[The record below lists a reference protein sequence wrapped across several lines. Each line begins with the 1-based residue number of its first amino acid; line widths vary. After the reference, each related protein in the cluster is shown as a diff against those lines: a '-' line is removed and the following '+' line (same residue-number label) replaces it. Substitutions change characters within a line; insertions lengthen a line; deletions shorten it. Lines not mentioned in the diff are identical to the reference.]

1 MPPPQAQREE
11 EKRAFLDDGVEKN
24 VNVISNIGQDEVVCF
39 FLNLIFHAGL
49 G

>member
-24 VNVISNIGQDEVVCF
+24 VNVISNIGRDEVVCF
-39 FLNLIFHAGL
+39 FFF
-49 G
+49 